1 MGYPGQENGLIRML
15 EQMGKSHG
23 NLLFGMLPL
32 LRPGRIAPKQMDG
45 CGERGG
51 PNSTLR
57 AVFAT
62 HNSPYTR
69 LFNPSRDPVAEPQ
82 SF

>member
-45 CGERGG
+45 CGGRGG
-51 PNSTLR
+51 TQLDSK
-57 AVFAT
+57 
-62 HNSPYTR
+62 
-69 LFNPSRDPVAEPQ
+69 SRFRHPQ
-82 SF
+82 LPLH